1 MEHGLQHL
9 QHKIMK
15 TTTKLIK
22 WWKLKTPLFARIL
35 QSISV
40 AVAAIPLYYSS
51 LPERFQLTIPDNV
64 ILYISLVGLIAT
76 FLLNF
81 LHVKEK

>member
-1 MEHGLQHL
+1 
-9 QHKIMK
+9 MK
-15 TTTKLIK
+15 TTTKLLK
-22 WWKLKTPLFARIL
+22 WWRLKTPLFARIL

-64 ILYISLVGLIAT
+64 ILYISSAGLIAT